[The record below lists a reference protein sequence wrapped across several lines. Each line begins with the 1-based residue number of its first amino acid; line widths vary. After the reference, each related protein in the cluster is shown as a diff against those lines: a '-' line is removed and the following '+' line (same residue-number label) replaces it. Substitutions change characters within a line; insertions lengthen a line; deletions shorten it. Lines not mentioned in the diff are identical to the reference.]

1 MIKKILKFF
10 RYLLETTEL
19 GFYEISSILAKGFF
33 FYFYLLSSLFEKI
46 FKFKF
51 FEKGKKYFQYKQGDP
66 IAFLVLVLFFFIG
79 VFLHT
84 YLYVD
89 KNDVKYVDG
98 LVLDTVQTRELEA
111 EETTE
116 EDNSLQPDN
125 SDTNLYRKYGKY
137 DINAIRFSD
146 LKEVNQKVVAWIMV
160 DGTSVNYPIV
170 QGEDN
175 EHYLYYDILERRK
188 NSGWTFMDYRNHTDL
203 SDMNTVFYGH
213 NLLNKTAF
221 GGLANVFTEKWFK
234 SSNHYIV
241 VRTETERHVYEIFS
255 CYYIEPEVYYL
266 QTDFYNN
273 REYQEFLDTITKRS
287 FYNFDVEVGVEDK
300 IITLSTC
307 TDDNKGRKAI
317 HAKMIG

>member
-1 MIKKILKFF
+1 MIKALRRFF

-19 GFYEISSILAKGFF
+19 GFYVITSVLAKGFF
-33 FYFYLLSSLFEKI
+33 FYFYLLSSLFEKV

-51 FEKGKKYFQYKQGDP
+51 FEKGRSYFKNKQGDP
-66 IAFLVLVLFFFIG
+66 IAFMMLVLFFFIG

-89 KNDVKYVDG
+89 KNDVKYVDDG
-98 LVLDTVQTRELEA
+98 ILDPVQARNQETSETV
-111 EETTE
+111 
-116 EDNSLQPDN
+116 DSSSLQPSV

-137 DINAIRFSD
+137 DINTIDFTS
-146 LKEVNQKVVAWIMV
+146 LNEVNEHVVAWIMV
-160 DGTSVNYPIV
+160 DGTNVNYPIV

-175 EHYLYYDILERRK
+175 DHYLHYDILERRK

-203 SDMNTVFYGH
+203 SDKNTIFYGH

-221 GGLANVFTEKWFK
+221 GGLANIFTDKWLK

-241 VRTETERHVYEIFS
+241 VRTETERHVYEVFS

-266 QTDFYNN
+266 RTDFYGD
-273 REYQEFLDTITKRS
+273 EDYKEFLDKIKGRS
-287 FYNFDVEVGVEDK
+287 MYNFKVEVGAEDK

-307 TDDNKGRKAI
+307 TDDSKNRKAI
-317 HAKMIG
+317 HAKLVG